1 MYECLSFHPDDED
14 TQWDMFI
21 KQRNGWVMPD
31 TWKIVDM
38 TDTNIILE
46 DTEYIAGTRQLNCL
60 YINYTLDNE
69 VLHQVTFLPTAIPT
83 MTPTQLPTMIPT
95 NVPTPVPTP
104 GVTFTNLIDPINKIV
119 ASLVNFSRMRF
130 PFNGGRTVD
139 ISDKT

>member
-1 MYECLSFHPDDED
+1 MTRPWGGSTVKGWGRVSSSEILDKSYILRQKLYECLSFHPDDED

-21 KQRNGWVMPD
+21 KQQNGGVMPD

-83 MTPTQLPTMIPT
+83 MTPTELPTMVPT

-104 GVTFTNLIDPINKIV
+104 GVTI
-119 ASLVNFSRMRF
+119 A
-130 PFNGGRTVD
+130 
-139 ISDKT
+139 